1 MHIAEVVT
9 IAKSLPLLRLN
20 TYKSLILSYSA
31 DYRRIFRK
39 NIMKNFVVPII
50 YYTFANVSHAG
61 GYRRISIVL
70 IVGQVMGMN
79 SRFFFFY

>member
-39 NIMKNFVVPII
+39 KYECHMDDGTLKAII
-50 YYTFANVSHAG
+50 EFYACLRSSDIWRKKG
-61 GYRRISIVL
+61 RSK
-70 IVGQVMGMN
+70 GQK
-79 SRFFFFY
+79 